1 MRNKK
6 KYIIRTFIIA
16 LLILFA
22 YLVVAMKS
30 PDMISLAKMYTA
42 EEATKLSKD
51 LPIQVKSWL
60 EKQQQTAYGILNQYS
75 HGSLGSSP

>member
-30 PDMISLAKMYTA
+30 PDLISRAKMYTA

-51 LPIQVKSWL
+51 VPIQVKSWL
-60 EKQQQTAYGILNQYS
+60 AKQQQTGYEIFKQYS
-75 HGSLGSSP
+75 HE